1 MIQERV
7 DGAGRW
13 HGEAPGPK
21 ELEGVGP
28 LQVGIAAVAV
38 AVAAADAI
46 VTVVIITIAV
56 VMAAVVVV
64 LGSGF
69 WLPKV
74 LL

>member
-38 AVAAADAI
+38 AAADAI
-46 VTVVIITIAV
+46 VTVVIITVAV

>member
-28 LQVGIAAVAV
+28 LQVGIAAV